1 MLNNK
6 FFCYYSKT
14 HYEINN
20 LLKINLVCLL
30 LCINNFYVIFDVIT
44 KSIILDDFFRKLLNN
59 KFYLYIFD
67 C

>member
-44 KSIILDDFFRKLLNN
+44 KSIILDDFF
-59 KFYLYIFD
+59 
-67 C
+67 